1 MLCPRIAGCQYQ
13 RLSPGGS
20 RRPSFI
26 PQRRFVRSAFLRLSF
41 LLVVACVALSGLAPK
56 AFAQQPDVPQAPAD
70 TVSFSAQDLLLQD
83 ALERFTSATGHNLV
97 FSPRDVAGYRTS
109 CAIRGATARQTLR
122 CILGDLPLDIDERP
136 SGTLVLRTRPEPS
149 DSVHVVTGTVVDAS
163 TRTPLS
169 GAHVYVRGSD
179 AGTTTNALGGFE
191 LASPRDS
198 IELVASHVGYRSA
211 KKIHRPAT
219 GRAVVFALARA
230 TLSLTG
236 VEVGADRVQPF
247 EDRPI
252 SIEPGVASLP
262 IEDIERRPSLLG
274 QTDVLKSL
282 QLLPG
287 VQSGTEGTV
296 GLHVRGGTPDQN
308 LVLLD
313 GAPVYNA
320 SHLLGF
326 LSIFPPSVVDRI
338 TLTKGGIPARH
349 GGRLSSVVSVRTKD
363 GDANRY
369 GADVALG
376 LVSTRV
382 TVEGPIWEDRT
393 SVLVS
398 ARRTF
403 ADLLARPFLD
413 EDDGT
418 PRAYFYD
425 VTGKITHRLGTENQ
439 LFASFYTGRD
449 RVGLEETDTGSD
461 LTTGTTFTDTE
472 RTRYAWGNQVGV
484 LGWKGLLSSSLSGS
498 ATAFYSAYDLKIGNT
513 VTTSETGSGGSMT
526 DRSDIRF
533 RSVVRDLGGNAHLA
547 YTQDLRRRWTAG
559 AALVHHTYRPGIL
572 QLEETTTGDQGRQQV
587 LAPSGETGTWE
598 GGVYASS
605 IFDWTDRLQ
614 TRLGVRWSGVAVE
627 GTAYFS
633 LEPRL
638 SARYQVGPWVLDAS
652 YTRMQQPTHRLTS
665 STTGLPTDL
674 WVPTTQQV
682 RPQVGHQV
690 SAGVSRTLAQDLQV
704 SLHGY
709 GKRMRNLVAYR
720 EGTAFSLS
728 VDTDWE
734 EVVVAGR
741 GWSYGAE
748 VLVHRSTGRTTGW
761 LGYTLSWTRHQF
773 DDINDGEPF
782 PARNDRRHDLSAT
795 VTRAMTEWLDLSAT
809 WVYSTGEA
817 ITLPEAV
824 FSTPGRLPESLGS
837 VFRDDSF
844 EDETRVYGARNAY
857 RVRAHHRLDVSATFS
872 WSSSWADQELQ
883 IGAYNAYNRQNP
895 FFLYRTEYNN
905 QPRTPALRQ
914 VSLFPVLPAISY
926 RLSL

>member
-1 MLCPRIAGCQYQ
+1 MLCPKITACLLRCLCSKGSHPSASDPRCTSGRSIFSQLSVLIVSVCIGSVVLTPETVAQRAG
-13 RLSPGGS
+13 LS
-20 RRPSFI
+20 
-26 PQRRFVRSAFLRLSF
+26 
-41 LLVVACVALSGLAPK
+41 
-56 AFAQQPDVPQAPAD
+56 QAPAD
-70 TVSFSAQDLLLQD
+70 TVSISVQDLPLRD
-83 ALERFTSATGHNLV
+83 ALERFTSATGQNLV

-109 CAIRGATARQTLR
+109 CEIRGATARRALH
-122 CILGDLPLDIDERP
+122 CILRGIPLQIDERP
-136 SGTLVLRTRPEPS
+136 SGTLVLRTQPEPL
-149 DSVHVVTGTVVDAS
+149 DSAHVVAGTVVDA
-163 TRTPLS
+163 TTQEPLA

-179 AGTTTNALGGFE
+179 DGTTTDAAGRFRLS
-191 LASPRDS
+191 SPKDS
-198 IELVASHVGYRSA
+198 LELVASHVGYRSA
-211 KKIHRPAT
+211 QKTHRPSS
-219 GRAVVFALARA
+219 GRAVVFALSRA
-230 TLSLTG
+230 TLSLAG
-236 VEVGADRVQPF
+236 VEVGADRIRPF
-247 EDRPI
+247 ESRPT

-262 IEDIERRPSLLG
+262 IEDIERRPSLFG

-287 VQSGTEGTV
+287 VQSGTEGTI

-308 LVLLD
+308 LILLD

-326 LSIFPPSVVDRI
+326 LSIFPPDIVDRVM
-338 TLTKGGIPARH
+338 LTKGGIPARH
-349 GGRLSSVVSVRTKD
+349 GGRLSSVVSVNTKD
-363 GDANRY
+363 GDPSQY

-376 LVSTRV
+376 LVSTRIA
-382 TVEGPIWEDRT
+382 VEGPIWTDRT

-398 ARRTF
+398 GRRTF

-425 VTGKITHRLGTENQ
+425 VAGKVTHRFEGESR
-439 LFASFYTGRD
+439 LFATFYRGRD
-449 RVGLEETDTGSD
+449 QVGLKETDTGFD
-461 LTTGTTFTDTE
+461 PTTGFTSTDTQQS
-472 RTRYAWGNQVGV
+472 RYSWGNRVGV

-498 ATAFYSAYDLKIGNT
+498 ATAFYSAYDVTVGNT
-513 VTTSETGSGGSMT
+513 VTTSETGSAASAT
-526 DRSDIRF
+526 NRSDIQF
-533 RSVVRDLGGNAHLA
+533 RSEVRDLGWNADVV
-547 YTQDLRRRWTAG
+547 YTQDADQTWTAG
-559 AALVHHTYRPGIL
+559 ATLIHHAFRPGVL
-572 QLEETTTGDQGRQQV
+572 RLEETAAGDRNPAQV

-598 GGVYASS
+598 GGLYASS
-605 IFDWTDRLQ
+605 TLDWTDRLQ
-614 TRLGVRWSGVAVE
+614 TRLGLRWTGVAVE
-627 GTAYFS
+627 GTMYSS

-638 SARYQVGPWVLDAS
+638 RARYRLGRWALDAS
-652 YTRMQQPTHRLTS
+652 YTRMQQPTHLLTS

-674 WVPTTQQV
+674 WVPATQQV

-690 SAGVSRTLAQDLQV
+690 SAGVSRTVAQDLQV

-720 EGTAFSLS
+720 EGTVFSLS
-728 VDTDWE
+728 FDADWE
-734 EVVVAGR
+734 EVVTSGR

-748 VLVHRSTGRTTGW
+748 VLLHRSAGRTTGW

-773 DDINDGEPF
+773 SDINDGEPF

-795 VTRAMTEWLDLSAT
+795 VTRAMTEWFDLSAT

-824 FSTPGRLPESLGS
+824 LYTPGRLPESLGS
-837 VFRDDSF
+837 TFRSDSF
-844 EDETRVYGARNAY
+844 EDETRVYGARNGY

-872 WSSSWADQELQ
+872 WSSGWADQELQ

-895 FFLYRTEYNN
+895 FFIYRTEYNN
-905 QPRTPALRQ
+905 QPRPPALKQ
-914 VSLFPVLPAISY
+914 ISLFPVLPALSY